1 MQECCLPGCPPSIA
15 PALSSN
21 SVIPAA
27 RAQRLDHCAPTLLNV
42 IFAVLWA
49 GAWASEVRAQAREWS
64 AEVALSSE
72 LTERGAFVGERKP
85 VLQGVVT
92 LYDPRGWSAGLALG
106 LQEAGS
112 RTSRVIFRAAQDWVL
127 SNDWQSQ
134 ASLQYYAYP
143 GDRASRVFDRA
154 EAGLNFGFR
163 DLWVFGVSL
172 YHYPHTRS
180 DSAPLRWTL
189 DVGARWPLGEQFS
202 LTAALGQASVQPRG
216 RYSYGST
223 GLAWHRQNWRVEL
236 SYLSTDRRARSL
248 LTAGTP
254 GHWSAALT
262 HSF

>member
-1 MQECCLPGCPPSIA
+1 MLALTPIRPPT
-15 PALSSN
+15 LSPNAVS
-21 SVIPAA
+21 PAA
-27 RAQRLDHCAPTLLNV
+27 KALRLSPRASTLVNLFCAL
-42 IFAVLWA
+42 LWA
-49 GAWASEVRAQAREWS
+49 GAWVTEVRAQAREWS
-64 AEVALSSE
+64 AELALSSE

-112 RTSRVIFRAAQDWVL
+112 RTSRVIVRAAQDWAL

-134 ASLQYYAYP
+134 ASLQYYVYP
-143 GDRASRVFDRA
+143 GDRASRVFDRT

-163 DLWVFGVSL
+163 DLWVLGVSL

-189 DVGARWPLGEQFS
+189 DVGARWPLSEQFS

-223 GLAWHRQNWRVEL
+223 GLAWHRRDWRAEL
-236 SYLSTDRRARSL
+236 SYLSTDNRARSL
-248 LTAGTP
+248 LSTGTP